1 MLKKALIIGI
11 TGQDGLFLT
20 QLLLQNNYKVM
31 GLTTSLNGDRAIRFK
46 QLFPQVKLLEGNLL
60 HAESI
65 EKALKESKPDEVYNL
80 GGLSNVHQTR
90 NQMELTININ
100 GQGAV
105 RLFETILKLG
115 IADRIKIYQA
125 STSELFGW
133 TQESPQNEK
142 TPLAPRNPYGI
153 SKALAHFAAENYRK
167 NYGMNI
173 SIGIL
178 YNHESSLRGTEYVTR
193 KISSSLAAIKY
204 GKMKFFEIGDLDSKR
219 DWGFAGDYVEAIWK
233 MTANGFSENFVIA
246 TGVLHSVRDLI
257 NIAIHHAGLQGEAE
271 DYVRINSTFISQA
284 EKVPLVGN
292 FSKAFELLEWS
303 PKTNFNFLVKKM
315 MEYDLSLQSGQTKN
329 PLE

>member
-204 GKMKFFEIGDLDSKR
+204 GKLKFFEIGDLESKR

-271 DYVRINSTFISQA
+271 DYVRINSTFLSQA

>member
-271 DYVRINSTFISQA
+271 DYVRINSTFLSQA